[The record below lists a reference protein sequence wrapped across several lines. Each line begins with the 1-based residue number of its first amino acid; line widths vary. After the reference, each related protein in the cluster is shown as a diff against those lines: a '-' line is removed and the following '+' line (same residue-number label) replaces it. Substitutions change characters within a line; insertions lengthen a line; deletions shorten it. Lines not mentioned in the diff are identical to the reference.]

1 MKSTEIIVENN
12 TTPHSDGVKRSLP
25 KILVFPNLTNQDA
38 YLQYRFG
45 LAMASA
51 GAVAKGEIKYQKA
64 SEFFLDN
71 IENEDLSVNDLA
83 KGYPSIKDSSKFWLK
98 KLSAITPDVISSD
111 IFISSTGFFI
121 SNSLIIFSHRL
132 RITGIL
138 FCRDRK

>member
-51 GAVAKGEIKYQKA
+51 GAVAKGEVKYQKTNEFGEQLVVVPQTQA
-64 SEFFLDN
+64 EEDIVNLARKIYGDEANYKVVSSPQSE
-71 IENEDLSVNDLA
+71 EA
-83 KGYPSIKDSSKFWLK
+83 
-98 KLSAITPDVISSD
+98 TDVINVSPVAK
-111 IFISSTGFFI
+111 
-121 SNSLIIFSHRL
+121 
-132 RITGIL
+132 
-138 FCRDRK
+138 RKKNKYGV